1 MSYICTRKK
10 REFFYNQGQLPE
22 WPNGADCNSAGVA
35 FGGSNP
41 SLPTNFKLQLLEIVI
56 SLKFVYASPH
66 YGSKKHSESGL
77 CVRNNTFAEIAQSIE
92 H

>member
-1 MSYICTRKK
+1 MGLTVT
-10 REFFYNQGQLPE
+10 QL
-22 WPNGADCNSAGVA
+22 AFA